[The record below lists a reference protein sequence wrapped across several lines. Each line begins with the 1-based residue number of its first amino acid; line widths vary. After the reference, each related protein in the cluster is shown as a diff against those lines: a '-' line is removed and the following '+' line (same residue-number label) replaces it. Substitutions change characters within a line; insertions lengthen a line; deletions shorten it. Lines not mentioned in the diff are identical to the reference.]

1 MKKLAIIASALALS
15 LAANA
20 QQAQKLSA
28 SKANDYGLVY
38 SLPTTALDVTIEA
51 ELTVRKPGEFA
62 KYAAKYLN
70 INNPILTPSSA
81 VTVKS
86 AVVNAVGIANAEEQ
100 YLISLK
106 GGQSPFILIS
116 DENIPLA
123 INTESVYTVEP
134 LPVPTA
140 QAAAPTPLE
149 TPAAQQV
156 ITQEMLQS
164 HSSAKRAEL
173 AAEQIY
179 ALRQSRTEIIT
190 GQAEQMPPDGAAMQ
204 LVLDNINAQEQ
215 ALLAMFIG
223 TESVSTQVRTF
234 RIVPEGDISNQVI
247 ARISVKN
254 GIVEPTDLS
263 GAPVYFSLS
272 VTEQGE
278 LPVGEKGEVLPFPKG
293 GVAYCIPGKA
303 TCSLRYDGKVIDSQE
318 FEMAQF
324 GVVYGMDPKGF
335 SDKKEPLFLQFN
347 PVTGA
352 AAAVGPAAAR

>member
-1 MKKLAIIASALALS
+1 MKQIAIIASALVIS

-20 QQAQKLSA
+20 QQAQKFNA

-51 ELTVRKPGEFA
+51 EFTVRKPGEFA

-70 INNPILTPSSA
+70 VSNPILEPSA
-81 VTVKS
+81 NVTVKS
-86 AVVNAVGIANAEEQ
+86 VVINAVGIANPGQQ
-100 YLISLK
+100 YLITLK
-106 GGQSPFILIS
+106 GGQSPYIFIS

-123 INTESVYTVEP
+123 INTTDIYATPS
-134 LPVPTA
+134 LPVPSA
-140 QAAAPTPLE
+140 KAAVPTPLE

-190 GQAEQMPPDGAAMQ
+190 GQADQMPPDGAAMQ
-204 LVLDNINAQEQ
+204 LVLDNISAQEQ

-234 RIVPEGDISNQVI
+234 RIVPEGDIANQVI
-247 ARISVKN
+247 ARVSVSN
-254 GIVEPTDLS
+254 GIVDPSDLS
-263 GAPVYFSLS
+263 GAPVYLSLN
-272 VTEQGE
+272 VTQQGK
-278 LPVGEKGEVLPFPKG
+278 LPVDEKGANLPFPKG

-303 TCSLRYDGKVIDSQE
+303 ECSVRYNGRIIDRQE

-335 SDKKEPLFLQFN
+335 TDKKEPLFLQFN

-352 AAAVGPAAAR
+352 AAVIGPATSR

>member
-1 MKKLAIIASALALS
+1 MKLIAIIASALAITF
-15 LAANA
+15 AANA
-20 QQAQKLSA
+20 QQAQKLNA

-38 SLPTTALDVTIEA
+38 SLPATALDVTIEA

-70 INNPILTPSSA
+70 VSNPILVPSTTM
-81 VTVKS
+81 TVKS
-86 AVVNAVGIANAEEQ
+86 AVVNAVGIPNAEQQ
-100 YLISLK
+100 YLITLK
-106 GGQSPFILIS
+106 GGQSPFIFIS

-123 INTESVYTVEP
+123 INTESIYAAASR
-134 LPVPTA
+134 PVPTA
-140 QAAAPTPLE
+140 KPAAPTPLE
-149 TPAAQQV
+149 TSAAQHV

-234 RIVPEGDISNQVI
+234 RIVPDGDISNQVI
-247 ARISVKN
+247 ARVSVAN
-254 GIVEPTDLS
+254 GIVEPSDLS
-263 GAPVYFSLS
+263 GAPVYFSLN
-272 VTEQGE
+272 VTEQGK
-278 LPVGEKGEVLPFPKG
+278 LPLNEKGEQLPFPKG

-303 TCSLRYDGKVIDSQE
+303 ECNVRYDGRIIDSQE

-335 SDKKEPLFLQFN
+335 TDKKEPLFLQFN

-352 AAAVGPAAAR
+352 AAAIGPATSR

>member
-1 MKKLAIIASALALS
+1 MKQIAIIASALAIS
-15 LAANA
+15 FAANA
-20 QQAQKLSA
+20 QQAQKFSA

-51 ELTVRKPGEFA
+51 EFTVRKPGEFA

-70 INNPILTPSSA
+70 VSNPILEPSA
-81 VTVKS
+81 TATVKS
-86 AVVNAVGIANAEEQ
+86 AVVNAVGIANPEQQ
-100 YLISLK
+100 YLITLK
-106 GGQSPFILIS
+106 GGQSPFIFIS

-123 INTESVYTVEP
+123 INTTDIYTAASM
-134 LPVPTA
+134 PVPTA
-140 QAAAPTPLE
+140 VAAAPTPLE

-190 GQAEQMPPDGAAMQ
+190 GQADQMPPDGAAMQ
-204 LVLDNINAQEQ
+204 LVLDNISAQEQ

-234 RIVPEGDISNQVI
+234 RIVPEGDIANQVI
-247 ARISVKN
+247 ARVSVSN
-254 GIVEPTDLS
+254 GIVEPSDLS
-263 GAPVYFSLS
+263 GAPVYFSLN
-272 VTEQGE
+272 VTQQGQ
-278 LPVGEKGEVLPFPKG
+278 LPADEKGVTLPFPKG
-293 GVAYCIPGKA
+293 GIAYCIPGKA
-303 TCSLRYDGKVIDSQE
+303 ECSVRYDGRIIDRQE

-324 GVVYGMDPKGF
+324 GVVYGMDPKSF
-335 SDKKEPLFLQFN
+335 TDKKEPMFLQFN

-352 AAAVGPAAAR
+352 AAATGPATSR